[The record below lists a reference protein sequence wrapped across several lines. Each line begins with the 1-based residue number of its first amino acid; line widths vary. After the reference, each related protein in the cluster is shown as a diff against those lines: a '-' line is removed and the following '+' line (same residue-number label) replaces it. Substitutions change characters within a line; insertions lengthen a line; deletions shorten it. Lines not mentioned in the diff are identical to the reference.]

1 MILSYRATMQILI
14 LYMVLVSFF
23 KLEGKCEARNFFNEI
38 RLSQE
43 VIGESVL
50 NAKEIKTQN

>member
-1 MILSYRATMQILI
+1 
-14 LYMVLVSFF
+14 MVLVGFF
-23 KLEGKCEARNFFNEI
+23 NLEGKCEARNFFNEI